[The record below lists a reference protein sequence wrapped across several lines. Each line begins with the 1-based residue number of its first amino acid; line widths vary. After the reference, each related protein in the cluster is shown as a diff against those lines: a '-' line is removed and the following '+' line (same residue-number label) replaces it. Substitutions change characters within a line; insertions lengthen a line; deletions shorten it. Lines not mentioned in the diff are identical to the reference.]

1 MLIAPQGLSPKRA
14 QAEYKAVSSFS
25 LIRSRNLPRILA
37 LSPIISF
44 KGSAGQALT
53 GSLLWERS
61 VPQEPLR
68 ALLPA
73 AAAGPVAPKRCFD
86 SRSPQCL
93 MLSCGACLNVAASV
107 CPSADSGL
115 LELFEIRDRFPSSAP
130 RERGSPQLAGSGRP
144 GRREHT
150 CGGARERRI
159 PRSRHYPLSALISSR

>member
-61 VPQEPLR
+61 VPQELLR

-73 AAAGPVAPKRCFD
+73 AAAGLVAPKRCSD

-93 MLSCGACLNVAASV
+93 MLSCGACLSGAASV

-130 RERGSPQLAGSGRP
+130 RERGSSQLAGSGRP
-144 GRREHT
+144 GGREHT

-159 PRSRHYPLSALISSR
+159 PRSPHYPLSALISSR